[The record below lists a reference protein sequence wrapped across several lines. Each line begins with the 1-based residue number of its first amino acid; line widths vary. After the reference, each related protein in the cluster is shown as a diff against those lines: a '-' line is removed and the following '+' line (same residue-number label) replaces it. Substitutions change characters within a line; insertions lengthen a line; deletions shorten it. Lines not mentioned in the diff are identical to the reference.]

1 MLLTLAK
8 VFSDMF
14 KNYPYYF
21 NYFNSLEA
29 MEDYHYNYLLPGT
42 TKSYNYDEGVIIDK
56 DNMSRN
62 IFLHIKTYKLEGLPS
77 PVRYYKILLNDKLI
91 WTHASYFEEI
101 L

>member
-8 VFSDMF
+8 VFNDIF

-21 NYFNSLEA
+21 NYFSSLEA
-29 MEDYHYNYLLPGT
+29 MEDYHYNYLLPGK
-42 TKSYNYDEGVIIDK
+42 TKSYDYEEGVLIDK
-56 DNMSRN
+56 NNLSKH
-62 IFLHIKTYKLEGLPS
+62 IWLHIQTYKLEGLS
-77 PVRYYKILLNDKLI
+77 TPVRYYKILLNDKLI